1 MRQRTS
7 RPIRLAIV
15 LSAGTALSLAGCGSD
30 SGGGGGSTD
39 AFCEEV
45 TALAASDA
53 DTTEEQDLA
62 ALQAVAA
69 SAPGEISDEMNQL
82 VEAFEELQAFDAE
95 AASDDEM
102 ADFLA
107 LAASIEEVGTAV
119 EAFATENC
127 PDLPAEVFSTE

>member
-30 SGGGGGSTD
+30 SGGGGSTD

-45 TALAASDA
+45 TAIAASDA

-62 ALQAVAA
+62 ALQAIAA
-69 SAPGEISDEMNQL
+69 SAPSEISDEMNQL